1 MSDIE
6 NPSVPPAAPPP
17 VAPAYSA
24 EERQWA
30 TFTHLSALSG
40 IVTGG
45 LGSVVGPLVMW
56 LVKKDT
62 MPFVDDQGKEA
73 LNFNITVGII
83 FLALAVLSIVTL
95 GIGLV
100 IAVPA
105 WVIIGIAWLVLTIIA
120 AIKANEGVAYRYPL
134 TLRLIK

>member
-1 MSDIE
+1 MSGRRDSPPGRWPCTTPRESSMSDIE

-73 LNFNITVGII
+73 LNFNITLWIVG
-83 FLALAVLSIVTL
+83 LALT
-95 GIGLV
+95 
-100 IAVPA
+100 
-105 WVIIGIAWLVLTIIA
+105 
-120 AIKANEGVAYRYPL
+120 
-134 TLRLIK
+134 